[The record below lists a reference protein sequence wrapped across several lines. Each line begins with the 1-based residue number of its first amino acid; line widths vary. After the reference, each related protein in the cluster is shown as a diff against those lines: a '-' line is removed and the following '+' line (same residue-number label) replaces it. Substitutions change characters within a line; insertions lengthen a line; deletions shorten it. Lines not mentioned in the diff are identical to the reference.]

1 LFLVLLD
8 RVKGHGGLRGR
19 RIGGTPVAADI
30 GAPVDPD
37 RGVFCDV
44 MTAADKV
51 RREMI
56 VGRGHRYDLW
66 EAAGGITTIT
76 TM

>member
-1 LFLVLLD
+1 M
-8 RVKGHGGLRGR
+8 
-19 RIGGTPVAADI
+19 PVTADI
-30 GAPVDPD
+30 GAPAGPD